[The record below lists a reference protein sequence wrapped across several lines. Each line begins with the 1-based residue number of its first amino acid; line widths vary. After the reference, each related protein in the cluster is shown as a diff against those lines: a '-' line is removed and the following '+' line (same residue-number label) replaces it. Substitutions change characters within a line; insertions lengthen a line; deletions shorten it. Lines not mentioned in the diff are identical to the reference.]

1 MNSTL
6 FFYMIVGIVG
16 LGFVGSAMYKS
27 FGLKGVSLIGYDKY
41 KDGGIS
47 SLENILKCDIVF
59 LCLPTLFN
67 EDTKQYDKSAI
78 YEVCGGL
85 VNNNY
90 EGLVVLKSTVE
101 PETINKLSIKYNL
114 KLCHNPEFLTAR
126 TAYEDFHSQKH
137 IVLGK
142 GNNCSEEDMN
152 SLKEFYKTNYPEA
165 EISLCDSL
173 ESESMKIMCNS
184 FYASKIMIFNEY
196 AALCKNNGCN
206 FEKVRDLMLKNK
218 WINHMHTIVP
228 GTDGKL
234 GYGGACFP
242 KDTLALREY
251 MSQNGSINNVLS
263 SVIEENT
270 LVRSESELSN
280 NLKLG

>member
-1 MNSTL
+1 
-6 FFYMIVGIVG
+6 MIVGIVG

-27 FGLKGVSLIGYDKY
+27 FEKKGVSLIGYDKY
-41 KDGGIS
+41 KNGGIS
-47 SLENILKCDIVF
+47 SLESILKCDIVF

-67 EDTKQYDKSAI
+67 EDTKEYDKSAI
-78 YEVCGGL
+78 NEVCSGL

-101 PETINKLSIKYNL
+101 PETLNKLSKKYKL
-114 KLCHNPEFLTAR
+114 KLIHNPEFLTAR
-126 TAYEDFHSQKH
+126 TAFKDFHSQKH

-142 GNNCSEEDMN
+142 GTNCSQKDMD
-152 SLKEFYKTNYPEA
+152 SLKEFYEKNYPEA
-165 EISLCDSL
+165 EISLCSSI

-196 AALCKNNGCN
+196 AALCKNNGTN
-206 FEKVRDLMLKNK
+206 FNNVRELMLKNK
-218 WINHMHTIVP
+218 WINPMHTIVP

-234 GYGGACFP
+234 GFGGACFP

-251 MSQNGSINNVLS
+251 MIQNGSVNSVLS
-263 SVIEENT
+263 SVIEENK
-270 LVRSESELSN
+270 LVRNQSNLSN

>member
-1 MNSTL
+1 
-6 FFYMIVGIVG
+6 MIVGIVG

-67 EDTKQYDKSAI
+67 EDTKQYDKGAI

-126 TAYEDFHSQKH
+126 TAYDDFNSQKH

-184 FYASKIMIFNEY
+184 FYACKIMIFNEY

>member
-1 MNSTL
+1 
-6 FFYMIVGIVG
+6 MIVGIVG

-27 FGLKGVSLIGYDKY
+27 FEKKGVSLIGYDKY
-41 KDGGIS
+41 KNGGIS
-47 SLENILKCDIVF
+47 SLESILKCDIVF

-67 EDTKQYDKSAI
+67 EDTKEYDKSAI
-78 YEVCGGL
+78 HEVCSGL

-101 PETINKLSIKYNL
+101 PETLNKLSKKYKL
-114 KLCHNPEFLTAR
+114 KLIHNPEFLTAR
-126 TAYEDFHSQKH
+126 TAFKDFHSQKH

-142 GNNCSEEDMN
+142 GTNCSQKDMD
-152 SLKEFYKTNYPEA
+152 SLKEFYEKNYPEA
-165 EISLCDSL
+165 EISLCSSI

-196 AALCKNNGCN
+196 AALCKNNGTN
-206 FEKVRDLMLKNK
+206 FNNVRELMLKNK
-218 WINHMHTIVP
+218 WINPMHTIVP

-234 GYGGACFP
+234 GFGGACFP
-242 KDTLALREY
+242 KDTLALKEY
-251 MSQNGSINNVLS
+251 MIQNGSVNSVLS
-263 SVIEENT
+263 SVIEENK
-270 LVRSESELSN
+270 LVRNESNLSN

>member
-1 MNSTL
+1 
-6 FFYMIVGIVG
+6 MIVGIVG

-27 FGLKGVSLIGYDKY
+27 FEKKGVSLIGYDKY

-47 SLENILKCDIVF
+47 SLESVLKCDIVF

-67 EDTKQYDKSAI
+67 ETTKEYDKSAI
-78 YEVCGGL
+78 HEVCSGL

-101 PETINKLSIKYNL
+101 PETLNKLSKKYKL
-114 KLCHNPEFLTAR
+114 KLIHNPEFLTAR
-126 TAYEDFHSQKH
+126 TAFKDFHSQKH

-142 GNNCSEEDMN
+142 GTNCSQKDMD
-152 SLKEFYKTNYPEA
+152 SLKEFYEKNYPEA
-165 EISLCDSL
+165 EISLCSSI

-196 AALCKNNGCN
+196 AALCKNNGTN
-206 FEKVRDLMLKNK
+206 FNNVRELMLKNK
-218 WINHMHTIVP
+218 WINPMHTIVP

-234 GYGGACFP
+234 GFGGACFP
-242 KDTLALREY
+242 KDTLALKEY
-251 MSQNGSINNVLS
+251 MIQNGSVNSVLS
-263 SVIEENT
+263 SVIEENK
-270 LVRSESELSN
+270 LVRNESKLSN

>member
-47 SLENILKCDIVF
+47 SLESILKCDIVF

-67 EDTKQYDKSAI
+67 EDTKQYDKDAI

-101 PETINKLSIKYNL
+101 PEALNKLSETYKL
-114 KLCHNPEFLTAR
+114 KLIHNPEFLTAR
-126 TAYEDFHSQKH
+126 TAFEDFDSQKH
-137 IVLGK
+137 IVLGR
-142 GNNCSEEDMN
+142 GTNCSLQDMN
-152 SLKEFYKTNYPEA
+152 ILKEFYEINYPEA
-165 EISLCDSL
+165 EVSLCSSI

-218 WINHMHTIVP
+218 WINPMHTIVP

-270 LVRSESELSN
+270 LVRNESELSN

>member
-1 MNSTL
+1 
-6 FFYMIVGIVG
+6 MIVGIVG

-27 FGLKGVSLIGYDKY
+27 FEKKGVSLIGYDKY
-41 KDGGIS
+41 KNGGIS
-47 SLENILKCDIVF
+47 SLESILKCDIVF

-67 EDTKQYDKSAI
+67 EDTKEYDKSAI
-78 YEVCGGL
+78 NEVCSGL

-101 PETINKLSIKYNL
+101 PETLNKLSKKYKL
-114 KLCHNPEFLTAR
+114 KLIHNPEFLTAR
-126 TAYEDFHSQKH
+126 TAFKDFHSQKH

-142 GNNCSEEDMN
+142 GTNCSQKDMD
-152 SLKEFYKTNYPEA
+152 SLKEFYEKNYPEA
-165 EISLCDSL
+165 EISLCSSI

-196 AALCKNNGCN
+196 AALCKNNGTN
-206 FEKVRDLMLKNK
+206 FNNVRELMLKNK
-218 WINHMHTIVP
+218 WINPMHTIVP

-234 GYGGACFP
+234 GFGGACFP

-251 MSQNGSINNVLS
+251 MIQNGSVNSVLS
-263 SVIEENT
+263 SVIEENK
-270 LVRSESELSN
+270 LVRNESNLSN